1 CRMAAYLAV
10 ANHLSGGKPGEVGI
24 LASIMLD
31 CLAGRTRV
39 ALERI
44 EKLDISSD
52 EVGVWAKVLKIRA
65 TGDWRLTSKPLEAP
79 LAEQLEYTHAYLSNF
94 SGSRGSSFLIENMEK
109 LEPMPDWTMA
119 MLGDTSSF
127 PGNHY
132 STQNA
137 FLALFRD
144 LRICLGIKSG
154 KLDDAGRAKIAQAL
168 KVDTAID
175 AKSTKVISSA
185 LWSRFYQRHFLH
197 YANRIEYFSD
207 KVLGAYQQWESIAND
222 IGSLYEEMEL
232 FPLGKLYFALEGKDH
247 EPALREGLAFAN
259 QHPEWVTVGTWRQF
273 EKGNFRFRQGI
284 EVGWIKPFYQPVVP
298 GGTALQG
305 KQRLRPICGGYTA
318 ENARALIAAD
328 PFDPSIVYQ
337 ASKLLFKDM
346 GKSLY
351 GDVLDYSVL
360 ALKSYTLNLSPDSP
374 DRLPALEKLVAL
386 DPDEGRVL
394 ADHYLALGD
403 EAGAA
408 RAYQMM
414 VDSPTAATG
423 AASICSW
430 LVDYYMENNEVEK
443 ARTAAELGAAVY
455 SSRGLSAASQFY
467 ARLGDGKKAIE
478 QAMNKVQNYGLYDGE
493 QLAAMVHRFPGD
505 ATEEQKGAAEDFMK
519 RYFPG
524 GFKKVTLSGFDKKS
538 PPKRGVIVTDGSPL
552 LRAAGVR
559 DNAIIVALDGY
570 RVVSDLGYN
579 AIRELRNENDLNFII
594 FQDGDYEEVNAK
606 SRRNRRMGF
615 TVNEYVAD

>member
-1 CRMAAYLAV
+1 MAAYLAV
-10 ANHLSGGKPGEVGI
+10 ANHLSEGKPGDVGT
-24 LASIMLD
+24 LASITLD

-44 EKLDISSD
+44 EKLDTSSD
-52 EVGVWAKVLKIRA
+52 EVGAWAKVLKIRA
-65 TGDWRLTSKPLEAP
+65 TGDWRLTPNPLEVP

-94 SGSRGSSFLIENMEK
+94 SGSRGSSFLIENMDE

-137 FLALFRD
+137 FSALFKD
-144 LRICLGIKSG
+144 LRTCLGLEG
-154 KLDDAGRAKIAQAL
+154 GELDDAGRARISQAL
-168 KVDTAID
+168 KVSTAID

-207 KVLGAYQQWESIAND
+207 KVLGAYQQWDSIANNLE
-222 IGSLYEEMEL
+222 SFYEEMEL
-232 FPLGKLYFALEGKDH
+232 FPLGKLSFALEAKDH
-247 EPALREGLAFAN
+247 EPAIREGLAFAN
-259 QHPEWVTVGTWRQF
+259 KHPEWVTIGTWRLF

-284 EVGWIKPFYQPVVP
+284 AVGWIKPFYQPVAP
-298 GGTALQG
+298 AGTALQG
-305 KQRLRPICGGYTA
+305 KQRLRPICGGYTK
-318 ENARALIAAD
+318 ENARALLAED
-328 PFDPSIVYQ
+328 PYDPSIIYQ
-337 ASKLLFKDM
+337 AAKLLFKDM

-374 DRLPALEKLVAL
+374 DRLSALEKLVTL

-408 RAYQMM
+408 RAYQLM

-423 AASICSW
+423 AASICGW
-430 LVDYYMENNEVEK
+430 LVDYYMENNDVEK

-467 ARLGDGKKAIE
+467 ARLGDGKQAIK
-478 QAMNKVQNYGLYDGE
+478 QAMNKVTNYGLYDGD

-505 ATEEQKGAAEDFMK
+505 ATEEQQSAAEDYMK
-519 RYFPG
+519 RYLPG
-524 GFKKVTLSGFDKKS
+524 GFKKVALSDFDKKS
-538 PPKRGVIVTDGSPL
+538 PPKKGVLVTDGSPL

-570 RVVSDLGYN
+570 LVESDAGYN
-579 AIRELRNENDLNFII
+579 TIRELRNENDLDFII
-594 FQDGDYEEVNAK
+594 FQDGDYQELNAK
-606 SRRNRRMGF
+606 SGRKRLMGF
-615 TVNEYVAD
+615 TVKDYVAK